1 MSGLQSGLRSLSNR
15 QLLLSASFLTV
26 ALAGCMGTG
35 ARADNPLEEGRA
47 DGEEVE
53 LLVRNQNFSQAT
65 IYISPEHG
73 SRRLGIVNGK
83 SDATFKFPWHL
94 PHIQLRV
101 KFLAG
106 GEFVT
111 ETLAVSPDDLLE
123 LQLPASRR

>member
-1 MSGLQSGLRSLSNR
+1 MSGLQSVLRRFSNR
-15 QLLLSASFLTV
+15 QLLLFASLLAV
-26 ALAGCMGTG
+26 GPAGCMGTG
-35 ARADNPLEEGRA
+35 GRADNPLEEGRA
-47 DGEEVE
+47 DTEEVE

-73 SRRLGIVNGK
+73 SRRLGTVGGK

-106 GEFVT
+106 REFLT

-123 LQLPASRR
+123 LLLPASQQ